1 MKPLSNYIKHKV
13 DDFSKRISQLYKDK
27 GVESTDET
35 ISTLLRDSYYAGFLQ
50 KGITDYDDDLL
61 WKRSNEYGRDKV
73 NDNIQSDFYEIA
85 YWAFVDGYNT
95 DSLI

>member
-1 MKPLSNYIKHKV
+1 MKPLSNYIKHRV
-13 DDFSKRISQLYKDK
+13 VDFSKRISQLYKDK
-27 GVESTDET
+27 GVEFSDEN

-50 KGITDYDDDLL
+50 KCLSDYDDDLL
-61 WKRSNEYGRDKV
+61 WKRSIEYGREKV
-73 NDNIQSDFYEIA
+73 NDNIQSDFYDIA